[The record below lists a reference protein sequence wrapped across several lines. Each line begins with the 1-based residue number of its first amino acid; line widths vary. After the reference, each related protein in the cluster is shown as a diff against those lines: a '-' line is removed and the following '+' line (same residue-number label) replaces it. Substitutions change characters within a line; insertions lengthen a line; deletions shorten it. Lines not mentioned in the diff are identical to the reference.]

1 MTDDIIATSEQT
13 MIAVRLDKKDWGKA
27 LRAMIAIAPVRLI
40 AADPMYEV
48 LPAHLELLSR
58 AGFPTRL

>member
-1 MTDDIIATSEQT
+1 